1 MLQTPEN
8 APKSENKR
16 MTETHI
22 TSLRNVYR
30 SPSHTCTLPG
40 ANDGTI
46 IAMYD
51 QRKQGNH
58 AQYKKTMV

>member
-1 MLQTPEN
+1 MFTVPQV
-8 APKSENKR
+8 
-16 MTETHI
+16 THA
-22 TSLRNVYR
+22 RY
-30 SPSHTCTLPG
+30 PAG